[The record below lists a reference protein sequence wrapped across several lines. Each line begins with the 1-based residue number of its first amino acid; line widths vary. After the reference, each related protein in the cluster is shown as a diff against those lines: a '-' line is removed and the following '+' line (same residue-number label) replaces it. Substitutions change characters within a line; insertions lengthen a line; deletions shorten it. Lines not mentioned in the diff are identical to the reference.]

1 MKNKSYDS
9 SRSSIL
15 SSVDRV
21 LVVFLEGTGCS
32 QKDEKLWLKMAIK
45 NHRSF
50 VFQRKNWFM
59 VLSFYFSDTLK
70 VSWGEATSQRL
81 NVTSSDKSFSW
92 MMFSTILMYNG
103 SMVVV
108 ET

>member
-1 MKNKSYDS
+1 
-9 SRSSIL
+9 
-15 SSVDRV
+15 
-21 LVVFLEGTGCS
+21 
-32 QKDEKLWLKMAIK
+32 
-45 NHRSF
+45 
-50 VFQRKNWFM
+50 M

-81 NVTSSDKSFSW
+81 NVTSCDKSFSW